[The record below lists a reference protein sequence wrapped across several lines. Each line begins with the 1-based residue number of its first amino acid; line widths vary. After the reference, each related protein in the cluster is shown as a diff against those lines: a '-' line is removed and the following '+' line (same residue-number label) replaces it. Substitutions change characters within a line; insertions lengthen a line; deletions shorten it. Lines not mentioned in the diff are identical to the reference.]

1 MKNSKKIFNNPAKK
15 DVLKPIVT
23 EVIFDPK
30 INVKQNKNEIEEE
43 KIIKAIR
50 NLFRL
55 KREDNAIEDKVLRE
69 IRILFKSDEDE
80 DDYYKPV
87 RTNNAFSGKYIKIK
101 SNDDKSKCLSVKEYL
116 NKTRAS

>member
-1 MKNSKKIFNNPAKK
+1 MKNSKKIFNNPEKK

-69 IRILFKSDEDE
+69 IRILFKSDED
-80 DDYYKPV
+80 DDYKPV
-87 RTNNAFSGKYIKIK
+87 RTNNAFSGKYIKIE
-101 SNDDKSKCLSVKEYL
+101 SNDDKSKCLSVK
-116 NKTRAS
+116 